1 VIKQFTIWKKIVN
14 SQWSIVNRQPGFTLI
29 EISIVISILAII
41 STAGLASFVNYSRT
55 QALQTSASELATTLN
70 LAKSRA
76 FSQVKPPECSAQ
88 PLNGYKV
95 VISEIMNT
103 FELDAVCS
111 GNNSIPIQTR
121 PLSKGVTFSIS
132 DTSST
137 SFLFP
142 VISGGVV
149 GSGKVV
155 ITGFGMKKTITVD
168 SIGNV
173 K

>member
-1 VIKQFTIWKKIVN
+1 MSNVQK
-14 SQWSIVNRQPGFTLI
+14 GFTLI

-41 STAGLASFVNYSRT
+41 STVGLASFVNFSRK
-55 QALQTSASELATTLN
+55 QALQSSGDQLATMFN

-76 FSQVKPPECSAQ
+76 FSQVKPQECTNQ

-95 VISEIMNT
+95 VISETNNS

-111 GNNSIPIQTR
+111 GNVFKISENS
-121 PLSKGVTFSIS
+121 LSQGLSFSGS
-132 DTSST
+132 DTTST
-137 SFLFP
+137 SFFFP

-149 GSGKVV
+149 ISGVIPGSPGSVV
-155 ITGFGMKKTITVD
+155 LSGFNMKKTITVD

>member
-1 VIKQFTIWKKIVN
+1 MSNVKCKMSNIQK
-14 SQWSIVNRQPGFTLI
+14 GFTLI

-41 STAGLASFVNYSRT
+41 STVGLASFVNYSRKQT
-55 QALQTSASELATTLN
+55 LQSSADQLITTLN

-76 FSQVKPPECSAQ
+76 FSQVKPQECNSQ

-95 VISEIMNT
+95 VISETNNS

-111 GNNSIPIQTR
+111 GNVFKISESSLYQG
-121 PLSKGVTFSIS
+121 LSFSGS
-132 DTSST
+132 DTTST

-142 VISGGVV
+142 VISGGVI
-149 GSGKVV
+149 GSGTVV
-155 ITGFGMKKTITVD
+155 ITGFGMTKTITVD